1 MHASSS
7 ISISS
12 YLNLFETSLNHSID
26 ITNTLTYP
34 WTKSTIAAPLPLVFS
49 VWEKVE
55 KEIHARFLFNNKIG
69 AAAPP
74 PAPAR
79 ASHSLCPP
87 LTLSPPNPTNR
98 SPPSTLSCP
107 KPTLPPYTIT
117 TPFIRPQTT
126 PAPLCSPISL
136 LHHHL
141 TLPKH
146 RDASHGSVPDEGRRT
161 LLPDLRR

>member
-1 MHASSS
+1 LGINKPTPPNIAIIMHASSS

-12 YLNLFETSLNHSID
+12 YLNHFETSLNHSID

-34 WTKSTIAAPLPLVFS
+34 WTKSTVAAPLPLVFS

-55 KEIHARFLFNNKIG
+55 KEIHASLLFNIKIG

-98 SPPSTLSCP
+98 SPPSTPQAQTDLASMP
-107 KPTLPPYTIT
+107 H
-117 TPFIRPQTT
+117 TP
-126 PAPLCSPISL
+126 L
-136 LHHHL
+136 
-141 TLPKH
+141 
-146 RDASHGSVPDEGRRT
+146 
-161 LLPDLRR
+161 